1 MSKKATG
8 IVAYISII
16 GWIIAFLAGDK
27 EGAKFHLNQALV
39 VDVTMIIFNIVA
51 GILRIVPVV
60 GAIISLVISIALL
73 VFWIMGL
80 VYAIKEEEKEIP
92 LLGAIKILK

>member
-16 GWIIAFLAGDK
+16 GWLIAFLAGDK

-39 VDVTMIIFNIVA
+39 VDVAMILFNIVS
-51 GILRIVPVV
+51 VV
-60 GAIISLVISIALL
+60 LAFIPGVGQIISWVLSLL
-73 VFWIMGL
+73 LLAVWILGI
-80 VYAIKEEEKEIP
+80 VYAVKEEEKEIP

>member
-1 MSKKATG
+1 MTKKATG

-39 VDVTMIIFNIVA
+39 INLALIILNV
-51 GILRIVPVV
+51 LQVVPVV
-60 GAIISLVISIALL
+60 KYIAAICYLVVFI
-73 VFWIMGL
+73 FWIIGL
-80 VYAIKEEEKEIP
+80 VYACQENEKEVP
-92 LLGAIKILK
+92 LLGSIKILK

>member
-1 MSKKATG
+1 MTKKATG

-39 VDVTMIIFNIVA
+39 VDVAMIIFNIA
-51 GILRIVPVV
+51 GGILSFIPVI
-60 GAIISLVISIALL
+60 GAIIALVLSIALL

>member
-1 MSKKATG
+1 MTKKATG

-39 VDVTMIIFNIVA
+39 VDVAMIVFNIVA
-51 GILRIVPVV
+51 GILAIVPIV
-60 GAIISLVISIALL
+60 GAILSLVISIALL